1 MENSSFLGW
10 RKDRQREGER
20 DVKRALTYY
29 TLLLHLPFVSREME
43 REEEEEEVVV
53 SLELPKSIS

>member
-10 RKDRQREGER
+10 RKDREKER

-43 REEEEEEVVV
+43 REEEEEEEVVV

>member
-43 REEEEEEVVV
+43 RKEEEEEVVV